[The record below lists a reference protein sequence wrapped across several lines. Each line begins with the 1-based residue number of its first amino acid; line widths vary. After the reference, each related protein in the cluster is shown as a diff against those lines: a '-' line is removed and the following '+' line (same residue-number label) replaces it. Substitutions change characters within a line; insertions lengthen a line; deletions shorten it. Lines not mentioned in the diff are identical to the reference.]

1 MIKKKDFI
9 EFVIDTYNANNFY
22 TATEEIIKDINKNYD
37 IYEYFFLQNNIENK
51 EDLHK
56 NIVLIGE
63 FLYEREKEIFEGGID
78 MSRVKL
84 SGYVDGHRDYI
95 NFEKDINNIEDL
107 ITGIK
112 EFEKACKDLI
122 AEFWDLKINIYN
134 EQGKI
139 AYSFRLQ

>member
-9 EFVIDTYNANNFY
+9 EFVIDIYNANSFY
-22 TATEEIIKDINKNYD
+22 TATPEIIEDINKNYD

-78 MSRVKL
+78 K
-84 SGYVDGHRDYI
+84 
-95 NFEKDINNIEDL
+95 
-107 ITGIK
+107 
-112 EFEKACKDLI
+112 
-122 AEFWDLKINIYN
+122 
-134 EQGKI
+134 GKI
-139 AYSFRLQ
+139 VYSFRLQ